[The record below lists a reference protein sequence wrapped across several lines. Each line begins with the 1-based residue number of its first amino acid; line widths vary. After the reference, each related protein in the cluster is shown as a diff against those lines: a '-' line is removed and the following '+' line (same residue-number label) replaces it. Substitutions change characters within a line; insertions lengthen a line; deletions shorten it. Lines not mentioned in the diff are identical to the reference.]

1 VPEPT
6 DRRRTAGILVRA
18 MARKRLG
25 QDFKATLDYE
35 KVKQDVSRWG
45 GEECFEIPLQEE
57 AKTLFER

>member
-1 VPEPT
+1 
-6 DRRRTAGILVRA
+6 
-18 MARKRLG
+18 MARKRLS

-45 GEECFEIPLQEE
+45 GEERFEIPLQEE